1 MPQVGIITD
10 TTAQF
15 PTPFF
20 PGNDIVTVLPMR
32 IQLNGQIYNEGKDI
46 SLDNLP
52 PSLSDGLYPKVLPP
66 TPRSFHEAIERLE
79 HKYPE
84 IIILLLS
91 TQLNKAT
98 ISAQQAIASYN
109 TSARIHI
116 IDSQTSAT
124 GLGILVQTAAQAA
137 VAGYSCLEITRL
149 LRRLISHTYTIFC
162 LQSLTY
168 LSHSGLLDPAQG
180 FVGEMINMTPIFVLE
195 YGKLRLIHKAHSAR
209 NVFDTFHEFTAE
221 IGEMQHVTLLK
232 GLPPFFN
239 DVYTL
244 RERIRGDFPNT
255 DYSEY
260 TLGASLATILGPL
273 TLGMVVVECLSE
285 DQQSTARYEA
295 VL

>member
-20 PGNDIVTVLPMR
+20 PGNEVVTVLPMR
-32 IQLNGQIYNEGKDI
+32 IQLNGQTYHEGKDI
-46 SLDNLP
+46 SLDMLP
-52 PSLSDGLYPKVLPP
+52 PSVFDGLYPKVLPP
-66 TPRSFHEAIERLE
+66 SLRSFHDAIERLE
-79 HKYPE
+79 SKYTD

-91 TQLNKAT
+91 TQLNPAA
-98 ISAQQAIASYN
+98 ISARKAVASSN
-109 TSARIHI
+109 SSARIRI

-137 VAGYSCLEITRL
+137 MEGYSCLEITRL
-149 LRRLISHTYTIFC
+149 LRCMITHTYTIFC
-162 LQSLTY
+162 MQSLTY
-168 LSHSGLLDPAQG
+168 LAQAGLLDPAQG
-180 FVGEMINMTPIFVLE
+180 LVGEMINLTPIFVLE
-195 YGKLRLIHKAHSAR
+195 YGKLRPIHKAHSAR
-209 NVFDTFHEFTAE
+209 NVFDTFHEFATE
-221 IGEMQHVTLLK
+221 INKLQHITLLK

-239 DVYTL
+239 DVYSL

-255 DYSEY
+255 EYSEY
-260 TLGASLATILGPL
+260 TLSTSLATILGPL

-295 VL
+295 VM